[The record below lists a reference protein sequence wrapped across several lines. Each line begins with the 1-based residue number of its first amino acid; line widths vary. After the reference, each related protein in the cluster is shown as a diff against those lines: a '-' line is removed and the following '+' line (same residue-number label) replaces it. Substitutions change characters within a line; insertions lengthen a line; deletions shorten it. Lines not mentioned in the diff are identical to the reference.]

1 MSNWPEKLDEVF
13 GAIGASSTTWV
24 SLLLTPSIL
33 LRWYSHCGLGDLSS
47 TTLLQSAAQSWS
59 LVIR

>member
-1 MSNWPEKLDEVF
+1 MLHWPEKLDDVF
-13 GAIGASSTTWV
+13 GAIGASSITWV
-24 SLLLTPSIL
+24 SLLLTPRIL
-33 LRWYSHCGLGDLSS
+33 LHWYSHCGLGDLSS